1 MWLPTQE
8 ASATLTMR
16 SAKSILIIEDEADL
30 AELLRYN
37 MVSEGYQARCVL
49 SGSAALQD
57 ARRNPPDLILLDRM
71 LPGTSGDEVI
81 AQLRREP
88 RTAGIPVIMLTAKA
102 EEADELVGFA
112 LGADDYI
119 SKPFSIKLL
128 LARVA
133 ALLRRGDALEVAP
146 EVIASGPVRL
156 DISRH
161 ELTVGDESVPVT
173 ATEFRLLRTLMAAD
187 GRVLSRGQLIDT
199 VMGTGVAVTDRTIDV
214 HVTALRR
221 KLGDAAGYVQT
232 IRGVG
237 YTFRQP

>member
-1 MWLPTQE
+1 MAWPWE
-8 ASATLTMR
+8 ANVILTMR
-16 SAKSILIIEDEADL
+16 SAKSILIVEDETDL

-37 MVSEGYQARCVL
+37 IAGEGYQARCVHN
-49 SGSAALQD
+49 GTAAIQEI
-57 ARRNPPDLILLDRM
+57 RRNPPDLILLDRM

-81 AQLRREP
+81 AQLRRES
-88 RTAGIPVIMLTAKA
+88 RTSGIPVIMLTAKA

-112 LGADDYI
+112 MGADDYI

-133 ALLRRGDALEVAP
+133 ALLRRAESVEAAP
-146 EVIASGPVRL
+146 ELISIGPVRL

-161 ELTVGDESVPVT
+161 ELVVDDAPVQVT
-173 ATEFRLLRTLMAAD
+173 ATEFRLLKTLMAAD
-187 GRVLSRGQLIDT
+187 GRVLSRSQLIDT

-214 HVTALRR
+214 HVTALRK
-221 KLGDAAGYVQT
+221 KLGSASGYVQT
-232 IRGVG
+232 VRGVG